1 MGLNPEVFLDMIPK
15 YFWRKMDGFYKLI
28 NLKER
33 QNWERCRWQTTILL
47 NVHTEKGKTI
57 KPTDLI
63 KFEWEKE
70 EEKKKIDYE
79 KLKAKAEYIKK
90 IEDNKLKNNGK

>member
-1 MGLNPEVFLDMIPK
+1 MKTEDFLNMLPR

-33 QNWERCRWQTTILL
+33 QEWERCRWQTSLLL
-47 NVHTEKGKTI
+47 NVHTAKGKTI

-63 KFEWEKE
+63 KFDWEE
-70 EEKKKIDYE
+70 DEKSKKIDYN
-79 KLKAKAEYIKK
+79 KLKSEAEYIKK
-90 IEDNKLKNNGK
+90 IEDKKLKNNGK

>member
-1 MGLNPEVFLDMIPK
+1 MQTEDFLNMLPR

-33 QNWERCRWQTTILL
+33 QEWERCRWQTALLL
-47 NVHTEKGKTI
+47 NVHTAKGKTI

-63 KFEWEKE
+63 KFDWEE
-70 EEKKKIDYE
+70 EEKSKKIDYN
-79 KLKAKAEYIKK
+79 KLKAEAEYIKK
-90 IEDNKLKNNGK
+90 IEDKKLKNNGK